1 MNGDPVKI
9 TDILRCDARSGHLIE
24 WTLHAATVASAD
36 DVTEDSR
43 PPAYIQES
51 HVRTVRTLRQ
61 RGRYIPTW
69 VGTAFD
75 ILGHVDLDILES
87 TLQLWTRSHE
97 TLRSGFRWVGEDL
110 QRFTLDVD
118 TVSLQREMVGDFPWA
133 EGLCQHLQDRFDAA
147 TDSMSWPNFIYAA
160 VVRDDSTSLY
170 LAFDHINVDAYSL
183 LLVPAEIHNLYAAR
197 AEGRAVEPPETGSYV
212 DFSEIERAQ
221 ADRIDESHEIVARW
235 REFIGS
241 CDGMLPTFPLELGIV
256 PGDLPKQNLLREM
269 LVDDS
274 DATAFDAYCRGFG
287 SRTLAGIL
295 AASSVVVFEVGGHST
310 CRTVVPF
317 HTRAT
322 SQWSESVGWYVGVA
336 PIEIP
341 TAQAQNFREVLEMAR
356 DALHANR
363 SMARMP
369 IARVLHLLGSDF
381 RPTSP
386 DLFSLISYVDAR
398 VAPGADRWAEWNAST
413 LIRVSQGDQVCV
425 WITRVHEGLQVAC
438 RYPDTDIAHKNILR
452 FVEGLRKIIVSVPRI
467 SG

>member
-1 MNGDPVKI
+1 M
-9 TDILRCDARSGHLIE
+9 
-24 WTLHAATVASAD
+24 
-36 DVTEDSR
+36 
-43 PPAYIQES
+43 
-51 HVRTVRTLRQ
+51 
-61 RGRYIPTW
+61 
-69 VGTAFD
+69 
-75 ILGHVDLDILES
+75 
-87 TLQLWTRSHE
+87 
-97 TLRSGFRWVGEDL
+97 
-110 QRFTLDVD
+110 
-118 TVSLQREMVGDFPWA
+118 SLQREMVGDFPRA
-133 EGLCQHLQDRFDAA
+133 EDLCQHLQDRFDAA
-147 TDSMSWPNFIYAA
+147 TDSMSWQNFIYAA
-160 VVRDDSTSLY
+160 VVRDNSTSLY

-183 LLVPAEIHNLYAAR
+183 LLVPAEIHDLYAAR
-197 AEGRAVEPPETGSYV
+197 AEGRAAEPPEAGSYV
-212 DFSEIERAQ
+212 DFCEIERAQ

-235 REFIGS
+235 REFIGY

-274 DATAFDAYCRGFG
+274 DATAFDAYCRRFR
-287 SRTLAGIL
+287 SRILAGIL
-295 AASSVVVFEVGGHST
+295 AASSVVVLEVGGHST

-322 SQWSESVGWYVGVA
+322 SQWLESVGWYVGVA

-341 TAQAQNFREVLEMAR
+341 TAQAQNFRGVLEMAR

-363 SMARMP
+363 SLARMP

-398 VAPGADRWAEWNAST
+398 AAPGADRWVEWNAST
-413 LIRVSQGDQVCV
+413 LIRVSHGDQVCV

-452 FVEGLRKIIVSVPRI
+452 FVEGLRKIIVSVPRT